1 MMPNITT
8 NSLRLMAAFNRYNS
22 TGSAFIHYTRSL
34 RKTGIKGF
42 SRLSRVVAAWA
53 LGLVPASFRQVHRR
67 LCQGGLPPLVM
78 REAFGPLTRDL
89 AATNKLSRAYDPH
102 IHGRN
107 WRGFRVPAMKRG
119 ADCWG
124 PMGIN
129 GLRRLGRPRAKVT
142 M

>member
-1 MMPNITT
+1 
-8 NSLRLMAAFNRYNS
+8 MAAINRYNS
-22 TGSAFIHYTRSL
+22 TGIAFIHCTQSL

-42 SRLSRVVAAWA
+42 SRLLRVVAVWA

-78 REAFGPLTRDL
+78 REAFGPLSRDL

-107 WRGFRVPAMKRG
+107 WRGFRVPTMKRG
-119 ADCWG
+119 ADNWG

-129 GLRRLGRPRAKVT
+129 GLRRVGRPRAEVT